1 MPDKCFG
8 EAVCRNTSILA
19 HAQGSAHAQSGL
31 RGDAPTASS
40 SLCHCTPDKSG
51 NGDNGG
57 YYEQPPNQPEDADK
71 YERSDDDSKENSY

>member
-1 MPDKCFG
+1 MPNQDTGSHIRTKSCLGG
-8 EAVCRNTSILA
+8 EP
-19 HAQGSAHAQSGL
+19 G
-31 RGDAPTASS
+31 RGDAPGHL

-51 NGDNGG
+51 DGDNGG